1 MALKLLVSVVKT
13 VVGALLD
20 ALDLFLGFLGGGGG
34 IGSVVMVAV
43 GCYWW
48 RVSHTLLLLHLMI
61 NDGSRESK
69 KKGYQEKMI

>member
-34 IGSVVMVAV
+34 GGTGSVVIVVVVA
-43 GCYWW
+43 G
-48 RVSHTLLLLHLMI
+48 
-61 NDGSRESK
+61 GK
-69 KKGYQEKMI
+69 